1 VKDQV
6 YKQLLDDVYR
16 TGNRFVSP
24 ELPSPFIVKV
34 MEVFVNLYMSHC
46 VKPMELFWRDGVA
59 DEITDQ
65 VNARKAV
72 EVRENVLTN
81 NMPQNYQCRCR
92 GQYYIL

>member
-46 VKPMELFWRDGVA
+46 VKPMELFWRDGV
-59 DEITDQ
+59 
-65 VNARKAV
+65 
-72 EVRENVLTN
+72 VRRN
-81 NMPQNYQCRCR
+81 NRSGKCPEK
-92 GQYYIL
+92 LLK